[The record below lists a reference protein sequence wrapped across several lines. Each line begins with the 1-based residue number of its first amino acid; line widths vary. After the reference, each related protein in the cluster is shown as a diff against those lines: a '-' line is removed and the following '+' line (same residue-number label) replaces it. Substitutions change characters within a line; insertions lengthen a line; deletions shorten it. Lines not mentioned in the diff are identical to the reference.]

1 MRAAQYNLGRGGP
14 CVLPRR
20 QIRIFS
26 REEQAPPL
34 PDEWVITPINRS
46 LEARRHQPFVGDDGL
61 LRFGH
66 ATALTAAQGL
76 SFTTVS
82 PLRYLGVP
90 RYVIAIFKAQNQ
102 IKSTLSR
109 HFALPIVTGRRGR
122 RPLRINL
129 IVLLSNSDLAVS
141 SPSGGDIRQK
151 VTPPDFSLRPM
162 PPNSDLSN

>member
-1 MRAAQYNLGRGGP
+1 MASGAGEILGIDVAVENDGLAASGSRAAQDNP
-14 CVLPRR
+14 
-20 QIRIFS
+20 
-26 REEQAPPL
+26 
-34 PDEWVITPINRS
+34 
-46 LEARRHQPFVGDDGL
+46 VGDDGL

-90 RYVIAIFKAQNQ
+90 RYVIAIFKAQNP
-102 IKSTLSR
+102 IKSTISR

-129 IVLLSNSDLAVS
+129 IVLLSNSDLSVS
-141 SPSGGDIRQK
+141 SPSVGGVRQK
-151 VTPPDFSLRPM
+151 VTPPDFSLRPV
-162 PPNSDLSN
+162 PPNSDLSFLAKCDSKNFS